1 MLNRVNHR
9 AAGRGG
15 SKTKARNRG
24 LQQTPGGQFK
34 AKYQCKR
41 PPGKARGRTAAA
53 TATGRRRN
61 LSDSALLGM
70 LLRHGLLSLK
80 VLGAIHWEAAK
91 LWLKGVRI
99 QPRPPP
105 PEHAV
110 TIVSTQ
116 RG

>member
-24 LQQTPGGQFK
+24 LQQTPCDQFK

-53 TATGRRRN
+53 TAAGRRRN
-61 LSDSALLGM
+61 LAG
-70 LLRHGLLSLK
+70 RAA
-80 VLGAIHWEAAK
+80 VLGGAK
-91 LWLKGVRI
+91 RCRRDGTLPSRV
-99 QPRPPP
+99 
-105 PEHAV
+105 AV
-110 TIVSTQ
+110 GNEGSPKIMGSGTPFGCDDNLCNQ
-116 RG
+116 R